1 MGVLK
6 LVRFTIITLLIVSSL
21 SVCCVSPQE
30 STLFPE
36 KDMEVILPE
45 PRYDS
50 EISVERAMLQR
61 RSIRDYTDEPLSLD
75 EVSQLLWAAQGIT
88 EPNGFRTAP
97 SAGGTYPLN
106 VYQPAIQPT

>member
-1 MGVLK
+1 M
-6 LVRFTIITLLIVSSL
+6 
-21 SVCCVSPQE
+21 
-30 STLFPE
+30 
-36 KDMEVILPE
+36 PE